1 MRNNIAKR
9 IQRPNRQKRTNFE
22 PKQGRGQIQT
32 IEERCECLQY
42 QNHITSSHRWLQSID
57 LRDAAYE
64 FKYFAGG
71 RQLSKETLLFDKTTI
86 FWHSVVVIK
95 RNSKYTWSKLKS
107 MHDAWQK
114 FLTKAKSAEVFSKYS
129 YKTQTSFLFFLIFF

>member
-9 IQRPNRQKRTNFE
+9 IQRPNRQKQTNFE

-32 IEERCECLQY
+32 IEELCECLQY
-42 QNHITSSHRWLQSID
+42 QNLIQSHRWLQSID

-95 RNSKYTWSKLKS
+95 RNSKYTWDEVQTQV
-107 MHDAWQK
+107 DAWCMK
-114 FLTKAKSAEVFSKYS
+114 KISNKS
-129 YKTQTSFLFFLIFF
+129 